1 MNMKITK
8 EFKIGVVI
16 TASIGLFIWGFNF
29 LKGKDL
35 FSQKFEL
42 YAVYPKIDG
51 LIEANPML
59 VNGFKVGQINKISL
73 FKQANGEY
81 AILVKFLLTEDINIP
96 KHSIAKA
103 VSSDLLGSK
112 AVEIVYSK
120 ETEFVKSGDT
130 LYAEN
135 EEGLKTAVSKQLT
148 PLQHKAEGL
157 ISSIDSVMTVVQ
169 FVLNDRTRDNLN
181 KSFESIKKAI
191 ESLEK
196 TAYKLDDLVASE
208 KSKLSSILTKLNSLA
223 TALDNDKEKISNII
237 TNFSSL
243 SDSLSKSEL
252 KSAITNADKTLKE
265 LGLTMTQINSGKG
278 TIGKLLKNDSLYN
291 HLNASSADLDKLL
304 IDLKTNPS
312 RYIHFSVF
320 GRKDKP
326 SPQPKTKPIKP

>member
-1 MNMKITK
+1 MKITK
-8 EFKIGVVI
+8 EFKIGIVV
-16 TASIGLFIWGFNF
+16 TSAIGLFIWGFNF
-29 LKGKDL
+29 LKGRDL
-35 FSQKFEL
+35 FSHKYEL

-51 LIEANPML
+51 LIEANPL
-59 VNGFKVGQINKISL
+59 LINGFKVGQINKISL
-73 FKQANGEY
+73 FKQSNGEY
-81 AILVKFLLTEDINIP
+81 AVLVKFLLHEDVNIP
-96 KHSIAKA
+96 KHSVAKA

-112 AVEIVYSK
+112 AVEIIYSK

-135 EEGLKTAVSKQLT
+135 EEGLKTAVSKQLS

-208 KSKLSSILTKLNSLA
+208 KSKISGILTKLNNLA
-223 TALDNDKEKISNII
+223 TMLDNDKEKINNII
-237 TNFSSL
+237 TNFSNL

-265 LGLTMTQINSGKG
+265 LGITMAQINSGKG

-291 HLNASSADLDKLL
+291 HLNESSADLDKLL
-304 IDLKTNPS
+304 IDLKSNPN
-312 RYIHFSVF
+312 RYVHFSIF
-320 GRKDKP
+320 GKKNKP
-326 SPQPKTKPIKP
+326 SPEPKAKKIKP